1 METLSDDDLIRM
13 YRQGDAE
20 AFDTLFDRHHRS
32 VYGFARTMLRE
43 PGAAED
49 VLQET
54 FLSVART
61 AAKYTP
67 RGRFRAW
74 LMRIVRNRCLN
85 RIESRRLR
93 RAVLAAGAP
102 DVVDLPAREP
112 PPARQ
117 VQADEQRRIVRAAVA
132 DLPDRQREAIAL
144 YAFEQM
150 TYREIAEVLQ
160 MPINTVKTL
169 IHRARAN
176 LARALEPRMQEPQR
190 ELRRDL

>member
-1 METLSDDDLIRM
+1 MEPVTDDDLILM
-13 YRQGDAE
+13 YRQGDAD
-20 AFDTLFDRHHRS
+20 AFDTLFDRHHGS
-32 VYGFARTMLRE
+32 VYNFARAMLG
-43 PGAAED
+43 PGGGAED

-61 AAKYTP
+61 AGRYAP

-85 RIESRRLR
+85 RIDSRRRR
-93 RAVLAAGAP
+93 RAVLAESGL
-102 DVVDLPAREP
+102 DVVEPACDEP
-112 PPARQ
+112 TPPRRAE
-117 VQADEQRRIVRAAVA
+117 ADERTAIVRAAVA
-132 DLPDRQREAIAL
+132 ELPDRQREAISL

-150 TYREIAEVLQ
+150 TYREIAEVLN

-176 LARALEPRMQEPQR
+176 LARALEPLLEESKRG
-190 ELRRDL
+190 L